1 MNIFCSLLTLLL
13 LIPSSMVLA
22 QNDRYYHE
30 NRVNRED
37 IRSVKMFRQ
46 GFELSNP
53 VLELGEDARLVL
65 KFDDLSGE
73 VKNYWYTILHCDASW
88 NESFLRL
95 NDYLEG
101 FPDNRLDD
109 YARSFNTTFRYVN
122 YYLEIPNDRVRLKL
136 SGNYI
141 LLVYEDNNKEKL
153 VLSRRFYVTEP
164 LVNIAATIKR
174 ATNDAYKGE
183 NQEIDFTLFHEKLRI
198 ENPRDEVRVVVMQNN
213 RYDNAITNL
222 KPLFIQQN
230 RLIYDYSKENVFP
243 AGNEYRYFDTR
254 NHRVNGEG
262 VEETSFF
269 RPYYHITLA
278 PSEVRANQRFFPYR
292 EMNGRYVVESQE
304 RVSDYDVEC
313 DYQFV
318 HFSLPLEAPLMGGS
332 IYVMGELT
340 GWSFSKSNE
349 MTWNF
354 ETGRYELTL
363 LLKQGYYNYLYA
375 YVPQGSKKVDIANLE
390 GSFWETENDYQIF
403 VYYRSPGDRSDRLVG
418 YRQFNSKENK

>member
-1 MNIFCSLLTLLL
+1 
-13 LIPSSMVLA
+13 MVLA

-164 LVNIAATIKR
+164 LVDIAATIKR

-243 AGNEYRYFDTR
+243 AGNEYRYFDT
-254 NHRVNGEG
+254 
-262 VEETSFF
+262 
-269 RPYYHITLA
+269 
-278 PSEVRANQRFFPYR
+278 
-292 EMNGRYVVESQE
+292 
-304 RVSDYDVEC
+304 
-313 DYQFV
+313 
-318 HFSLPLEAPLMGGS
+318 
-332 IYVMGELT
+332 
-340 GWSFSKSNE
+340 
-349 MTWNF
+349 
-354 ETGRYELTL
+354 
-363 LLKQGYYNYLYA
+363 
-375 YVPQGSKKVDIANLE
+375 
-390 GSFWETENDYQIF
+390 
-403 VYYRSPGDRSDRLVG
+403 
-418 YRQFNSKENK
+418 